1 MFTAFDSL
9 MFEILSS
16 VFFVAMVVL
25 IICLILVA
33 IFAVFI
39 FIKRLIFGVD
49 DENKTDEKEKKD
61 RDAVVGFALENNNI
75 RRE

>member
-9 MFEILSS
+9 MFELLSS
-16 VFFVAMVVL
+16 VFFVAIVLL
-25 IICLILVA
+25 IICLILIA
-33 IFAVFI
+33 IFAVLI
-39 FIKRLIFGVD
+39 FIKRLLFGME
-49 DENKTDEKEKKD
+49 DENVVENNKKD

>member
-9 MFEILSS
+9 MFELLSS

-25 IICLILVA
+25 IICLILIA

>member
-9 MFEILSS
+9 MFELLSS
-16 VFFVAMVVL
+16 VFFVAMAVL

>member
-9 MFEILSS
+9 MFELLSS

>member
-9 MFEILSS
+9 MFELLSS
-16 VFFVAMVVL
+16 VFFVAMVIL

>member
-9 MFEILSS
+9 MFELLSS
-16 VFFVAMVVL
+16 VFFVAIVLL
-25 IICLILVA
+25 IICLILIA
-33 IFAVFI
+33 IFAVLI
-39 FIKRLIFGVD
+39 FIKRLLFGTE
-49 DENKTDEKEKKD
+49 DENVVENNKKD